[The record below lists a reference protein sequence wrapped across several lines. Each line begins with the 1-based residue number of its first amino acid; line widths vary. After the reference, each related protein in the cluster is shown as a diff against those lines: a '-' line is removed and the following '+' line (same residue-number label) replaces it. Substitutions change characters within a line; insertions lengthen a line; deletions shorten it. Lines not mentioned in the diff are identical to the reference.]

1 MTSRG
6 RDGMG
11 ARLNVDC
18 GFLHAW
24 NSFVV
29 LLLLLVLASGVPRD
43 LRHGGLCG
51 PKGSDSLINVLMYS
65 HLGLSRNHLFLLIPK
80 KTLVGYFE
88 PFTHP

>member
-51 PKGSDSLINVLMYS
+51 PKGSDSLINVLTCID
-65 HLGLSRNHLFLLIPK
+65 LSSMFHNTGITNFA
-80 KTLVGYFE
+80 
-88 PFTHP
+88 